1 MAQRRGNRT
10 YNVRINL
17 DNVKIG
23 GGAYAQMAGATEKAE
38 QRALQKKPNETDEYL
53 QEFKDVIGTCSGYYW
68 LMLREN
74 YDQIGL
80 SEAAYL
86 EIAKCAID
94 ALPTQM
100 NRLRDD
106 KLSPNSYYQVCQ
118 VMAKHGACFSVNC
131 DKLSQARGNGQE
143 SALYE
148 IMSTALLEWLVVQD
162 YRIEELP
169 RAIDYYL
176 TKERESFRKPDY
188 ACLIFFLWLCS
199 TKVSCTDIANMV
211 NSNEIRQ
218 SNISRVT
225 DAILNKI
232 KYAKTV
238 DFMSKVPPLRLRDDQ
253 YVVPPMVRDAY
264 YKIMDAMS
272 ARADELR
279 RQEAYRLGLGRSSI
293 QHS

>member
-1 MAQRRGNRT
+1 MVQRRGNRT
-10 YNVRINL
+10 YSVRINS
-17 DNVKIG
+17 DNVRIG
-23 GGAYAQMAGATEKAE
+23 GGAYAQMEAATEKEE
-38 QRALQKKPNETDEYL
+38 QRALQKKPNETEEYL
-53 QEFKDVIGTCSGYYW
+53 QEFKNVIGTCCGYYW

-74 YDQIGL
+74 YDKIGL

-100 NRLRDD
+100 DRLRDD

-118 VMAKHGACFSVNC
+118 VMAKHGACFAIKC
-131 DKLSQARGNGQE
+131 DKLNKARGNGQE

-162 YRIEELP
+162 YRVEDTP
-169 RAIDYYL
+169 RAIYYYL
-176 TKERESFRKPDY
+176 TESKDLFRKPDY
-188 ACLIFFLWLCS
+188 ACLTFFIWLCS
-199 TKVSCTDIANMV
+199 TKISCTDIANMV
-211 NSNEIRQ
+211 NNNEIRQ
-218 SNISRVT
+218 SNISYVT
-225 DAILNKI
+225 NAILNKI

-238 DFMSKVPPLRLRDDQ
+238 DFLSKIQSLQLRADHHVL
-253 YVVPPMVRDAY
+253 PPMIRDAY

-279 RQEAYRLGLGRSSI
+279 RQEAYGLGMGRSSTK
-293 QHS
+293 HL